1 MAREQEQ
8 LPPLHGDAYRSPEA
22 YDSECEQLFPKT
34 WISVTTG
41 MVVPEPGDVFPCTV
55 AGLSLLVVR
64 GRDHEIRV
72 FYNLCRH
79 RGAPLLTEP
88 CRQTSGLLTCPYHA
102 WSYRLDGQLYK
113 APHFDR
119 LDAQAP
125 TIKEQQELGLIQLR
139 SALWRDIVFINIDGQ
154 ADPFEAFIAPL
165 DARLAPWSAELLQPL
180 GSKEYDI
187 QANWKLVA
195 ENFIDAWHLPFVHP
209 ELTRGMAPLLAVED
223 VRLNADLF
231 GFVMPQGYGERSG
244 VEHRATPVFP
254 DLPPD
259 RAETIEVWCI
269 FPNTLILVEPDNQ
282 QVITVRPQSATHS
295 HETFADYLPG
305 APVSEAE
312 RESMLAFSQH
322 INEQDKRLLEAMQ
335 PARAMPVG
343 DQTQLN
349 RSWDQAVSRFQL
361 RWRQC
366 MDAAGK
372 DGTPPASD

>member
-1 MAREQEQ
+1 MAGAVYGSRDCFE
-8 LPPLHGDAYRSPEA
+8 
-22 YDSECEQLFPKT
+22 SECEQLFPRT
-34 WISVTTG
+34 WVSVTTG
-41 MVVPEPGDVFPCTV
+41 MLVPEPGDVFPCTV

-64 GRDHEIRV
+64 DREHQIRV

-79 RGAPLLTEP
+79 RGAALVTEP
-88 CRQTSGLLTCPYHA
+88 CHQRNGLLTCPYHA
-102 WSYRLDGQLYK
+102 WSYRLDGRLYK

-125 TIKEQQELGLIQLR
+125 NAEQQQALGLIPLR
-139 SALWRDIVFINIDGQ
+139 SAVWRDIVFINIDGR
-154 ADPFEAFIAPL
+154 AAPFEEFIAPL
-165 DARLAPWSAELLQPL
+165 HKRLAPWSAALLQPL

-195 ENFIDAWHLPFVHP
+195 ENFLDAWHLPFVHP

-231 GFVMPQGYGERSG
+231 GFIMPQGYGERS
-244 VEHRATPVFP
+244 VLEARSTPVFP

-282 QVITVRPQSATHS
+282 QVITVRPQSATRS
-295 HETFADYLPG
+295 HETFADYLAGPP
-305 APVSEAE
+305 ASEEE
-312 RESMLAFSQH
+312 RQSMLAFSQH
-322 INEQDKRLLEAMQ
+322 INEQDKQLLETMQ

-349 RSWDQAVSRFQL
+349 RSWDQTVSRFQR

-366 MDAAGK
+366 MAAADK
-372 DGTPPASD
+372 DGSQPAPD